1 MSPLKQI
8 TTKMSEVA
16 NIKKNAVISLSGG
29 MDSTSLL
36 IIYSPMIV
44 VSTGSPLITDKNT
57 V

>member
-29 MDSTSLL
+29 MDSTRPSNAF
-36 IIYSPMIV
+36 
-44 VSTGSPLITDKNT
+44 TRQ
-57 V
+57 